1 MADKTNTILRALD
14 RKASAITEF
23 TMRQY
28 RTKISTWVVLIT
40 GLVVISL
47 LMLFYVDAMQ
57 RDFEAVDNDGDS
69 IDSDGD
75 LYPDGQERALGTSP
89 FNEFDHP
96 GLFEPPI
103 PPDDP
108 EKWINEDDF
117 DVVKSYGMNTIRL
130 PFDYKILKNS
140 DARPFKLKENAWYW
154 LDFAITFRL

>member
-1 MADKTNTILRALD
+1 
-14 RKASAITEF
+14 
-23 TMRQY
+23 MRQY

-57 RDFEAVDNDGDS
+57 RDFEAIDNDGDS
-69 IDSDGD
+69 VDSDGD

-89 FNEFDHP
+89 FNELDHP
-96 GLFEPPI
+96 GNFVPPI

-117 DVVKSYGMNTIRL
+117 DWDESPTGTRQLVLGMTMMEIVER
-130 PFDYKILKNS
+130 KIEPNHKRILMTMVLSVTLNYHS
-140 DARPFKLKENAWYW
+140 H
-154 LDFAITFRL
+154 

>member
-1 MADKTNTILRALD
+1 MADKTNTIFRALD

-89 FNEFDHP
+89 FNEFETV
-96 GLFEPPI
+96 L
-103 PPDDP
+103 
-108 EKWINEDDF
+108 
-117 DVVKSYGMNTIRL
+117 
-130 PFDYKILKNS
+130 
-140 DARPFKLKENAWYW
+140 
-154 LDFAITFRL
+154 

>member
-1 MADKTNTILRALD
+1 MADKTYTICRTLD

-57 RDFEAVDNDGDS
+57 RDFEAIDNDGDS
-69 IDSDGD
+69 VDSDGD
-75 LYPDGQERALGTSP
+75 LYPDGQERLYGTDVLSALS
-89 FNEFDHP
+89 HP
-96 GLFEPPI
+96 GLFDPPI

-108 EKWINEDDF
+108 EKWINEDYF
-117 DVVKSYGMNTIRL
+117 DCDDSPTGTSSVSIGYDDDVDCRT
-130 PFDYKILKNS
+130 D
-140 DARPFKLKENAWYW
+140 
-154 LDFAITFRL
+154 